1 MLKQVTGV
9 FRRWISLYDKASA
22 ALNVG
27 RYHEPQAVTL
37 NTTVLR
43 MTIRIFNTGNP
54 IAEVKLVVNKLERR

>member
-1 MLKQVTGV
+1 M
-9 FRRWISLYDKASA
+9 YDKASA